1 MFNTIY
7 MPFSFV
13 VIVLFLLLSLLFIRP
28 VQPVTYEQRAE
39 LSYFMEGASF
49 D

>member
-1 MFNTIY
+1 

-13 VIVLFLLLSLLFIRP
+13 VILLFLLLSLIFIRP
-28 VQPVTYEQRAE
+28 VQPVSYKQRAE
-39 LSYFMEGASF
+39 LSYFIEGASF